1 MKEHQFYQLYLAIRL
16 HFSSDDYDIV
26 KNKGR
31 VNFSPEKLE
40 KNVKMM
46 NVLRKFTKKY
56 KVSEFAQYCAA
67 NTLAGDKWCGI
78 YSEEGETIYRKWL
91 KRQNS
96 VSYFLLQD
104 VAAIIDSLPEGAPF
118 SDAWETPAKGHPLI
132 LRMFLGEA
140 IGFDTFAILNTYYK
154 FELKLTER
162 LQDDPVWQQTRKQV
176 IKGTPFLQHYSPL
189 KARVVKLTGLQI
201 NEETI

>member
-1 MKEHQFYQLYLAIRL
+1 
-16 HFSSDDYDIV
+16 
-26 KNKGR
+26 
-31 VNFSPEKLE
+31 
-40 KNVKMM
+40 
-46 NVLRKFTKKY
+46 
-56 KVSEFAQYCAA
+56 
-67 NTLAGDKWCGI
+67 
-78 YSEEGETIYRKWL
+78 
-91 KRQNS
+91 
-96 VSYFLLQD
+96 
-104 VAAIIDSLPEGAPF
+104 
-118 SDAWETPAKGHPLI
+118 
-132 LRMFLGEA
+132 MFLGEA